1 MIFKPELVKKINAG
15 TKTMTRRIVKD
26 GETECRYREGRVYA
40 VQPGRGKAASFSI
53 TILDIRQ
60 ERLGEIDYRDA
71 RREGFKTTDEFAAY
85 WTALHK
91 SFRPDQLVWVI
102 GFIKGDLTD
111 TPHLLAARPGGAQG
125 DYTSIPARAVKG
137 EGEAVQAKLLDRWA
151 VEGRER
157 HADVLAEQ
165 RKSLLSAV
173 QGVRIEA
180 ARRGN
185 YPRAQRRLKSV
196 EHHLKA
202 LENEARGVA

>member
-1 MIFKPELVKKINAG
+1 MKPELVKDIRSG
-15 TKTMTRRIVKD
+15 RRTMFRIPVKGD
-26 GETECRYREGRVYA
+26 CRYQPKRCYTLRAATDQSPALQITVLEVRE
-40 VQPGRGKAASFSI
+40 
-53 TILDIRQ
+53 
-60 ERLGEIDYRDA
+60 ERLGSISLRDVK
-71 RREGFKTTDEFAAY
+71 REGHRTTQEFVKAWKDAHKTYDENQRVYVMSFA
-85 WTALHK
+85 
-91 SFRPDQLVWVI
+91 Q
-102 GFIKGDLTD
+102 GDLTD

-125 DYTSIPARAVKG
+125 DYTTIPARAVKG

-202 LENEARGVA
+202 LENEAQGAA